1 MIHPSETVAA
11 GSGPVPGA
19 GQTASQ
25 NWLFAKLS
33 AELLAS
39 FSDDQKRALHKAV
52 SDAAAYP
59 PVNIRLTIPLPGRRF
74 YVTILSG
81 QEKRS
86 HDRRRHERTRHPVR
100 TVANIFF
107 ILGFAV
113 TFYLLALTAL
123 ALFSTV
129 VEI

>member
-1 MIHPSETVAA
+1 MTHPPETAVA
-11 GSGPVPGA
+11 GSGPVPRA
-19 GQTASQ
+19 GQTAPQ

-39 FSDDQKRALHKAV
+39 FSDDQKRALHEAV
-52 SDAAAYP
+52 SDATARP

-74 YVTILSG
+74 YVTIFSG

-86 HDRRRHERTRHPVR
+86 PNRRRHERTRHPVR

-107 ILGFAV
+107 ILGFAA
-113 TFYLLALTAL
+113 TFYLLALMAL
-123 ALFSTV
+123 ALFSAV